1 MVASSSSTA
10 SSSSSVPSSAHRRRL
25 ADVERASAADCCGGP
40 SDGIDDDGSERRG
53 HGAAATGAVKA
64 LLLIARRSGCGKRVP
79 VAWVR
84 SAVAC
89 LLGVAVVLVLV
100 TSSRGGAVGGA
111 GRPLVRRVDA
121 GDGGALGWREENLT
135 AVARR
140 PPDPPVSV
148 LSPLAAQLQFSP
160 CTRPHPASY

>member
-1 MVASSSSTA
+1 MVASSSS

-40 SDGIDDDGSERRG
+40 SDGSDDGTSERRG
-53 HGAAATGAVKA
+53 HGAGAGGVKA
-64 LLLIARRSGCGKRVP
+64 LLLLARRSGCKRVP
-79 VAWVR
+79 AVAWVR